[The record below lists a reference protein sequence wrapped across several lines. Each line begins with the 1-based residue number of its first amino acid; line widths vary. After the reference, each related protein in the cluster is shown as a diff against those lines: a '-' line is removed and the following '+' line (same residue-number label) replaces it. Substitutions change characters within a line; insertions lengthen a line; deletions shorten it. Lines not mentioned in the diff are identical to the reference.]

1 MQQNTKR
8 PQISSINW
16 FFAAIYCAQEHNQF
30 SDSEWYSLNDYI
42 HVSVQMIS
50 MIIPSMRSDV
60 PILTRTNHAIW
71 FTLDLGIFL
80 GHWHGETSNQF
91 KNRSPFSWVT
101 QERRDLQKYSK
112 PVSGIA
118 SIANSFEQHCVI
130 IYWGVNF
137 IAVEKNSELGHHWAS
152 AQSRSLF

>member
-1 MQQNTKR
+1 MNMQMT
-8 PQISSINW
+8 
-16 FFAAIYCAQEHNQF
+16 
-30 SDSEWYSLNDYI
+30 
-42 HVSVQMIS
+42 S

-71 FTLDLGIFL
+71 FTLDLEIFL
-80 GHWHGETSNQF
+80 GHWHRETSNQF

-101 QERRDLQKYSK
+101 QERRDLKKYSK

-130 IYWGVNF
+130 VYWVVNF
-137 IAVEKNSELGHHWAS
+137 IAVELCTEQGSQW
-152 AQSRSLF
+152 